1 MTVFAEFDTGL
12 SNSSDLLESRTSV
25 DIVVGY
31 IDTAGTQSSFF
42 DEDKDGTWRARTVFS
57 RPRILDSEAVAL
69 RPTAVVDDNKVF
81 LLLGSHML
89 RDPLGSC
96 FAVTYRDI
104 SVVVGEVTQS
114 TFTSRSGV
122 IEWDAPTSP
131 PPRISKETQAMGLEK
146 IFGGGGSGIV
156 MGDGTIVFP
165 LTALLRGDSILF
177 IIYSK
182 EKGSTWVVAKV
193 FFPARCFNPAPPKE
207 RGEKYS

>member
-1 MTVFAEFDTGL
+1 
-12 SNSSDLLESRTSV
+12 
-25 DIVVGY
+25 
-31 IDTAGTQSSFF
+31 
-42 DEDKDGTWRARTVFS
+42 
-57 RPRILDSEAVAL
+57 
-69 RPTAVVDDNKVF
+69 
-81 LLLGSHML
+81 ML
-89 RDPLGSC
+89 RDPLGPC
-96 FAVTYRDI
+96 FAVAYRDI

-131 PPRISKETQAMGLEK
+131 PPRISKETQAMGLENF
-146 IFGGGGSGIV
+146 FGGGGSGIV

-182 EKGSTWVVAKV
+182 EKCSTWVVAKV
-193 FFPARCFNPAPPKE
+193 FFPARCFNPAPPKG